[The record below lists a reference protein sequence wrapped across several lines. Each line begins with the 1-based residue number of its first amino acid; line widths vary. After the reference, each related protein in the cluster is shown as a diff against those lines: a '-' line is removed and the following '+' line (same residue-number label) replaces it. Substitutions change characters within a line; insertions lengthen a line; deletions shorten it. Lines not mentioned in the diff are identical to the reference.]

1 MYFSYVEDGIF
12 TQLKTLLTC
21 CSRPVPFW
29 LIALLILSSNQLLF
43 FSCFPFRKILQWLRF
58 GFFFRVHTCNLRQKN
73 VYDRCVGVAL
83 CVYTFFLSF
92 SDKTSYVPQAT
103 AFSCEISGV
112 CTWIFFGSFVPRTQ
126 FPMYCLK
133 LRRFRIGFGWPACA
147 NNYNYKR
154 YGLGKCCFSDEFTF
168 FSAFRRVSKN

>member
-1 MYFSYVEDGIF
+1 MSITHTHARNYSLTHRVCMYICMHAYMYFSYIEDGIF

-112 CTWIFFGSFVPRTQ
+112 CT
-126 FPMYCLK
+126 
-133 LRRFRIGFGWPACA
+133 
-147 NNYNYKR
+147 
-154 YGLGKCCFSDEFTF
+154 
-168 FSAFRRVSKN
+168 